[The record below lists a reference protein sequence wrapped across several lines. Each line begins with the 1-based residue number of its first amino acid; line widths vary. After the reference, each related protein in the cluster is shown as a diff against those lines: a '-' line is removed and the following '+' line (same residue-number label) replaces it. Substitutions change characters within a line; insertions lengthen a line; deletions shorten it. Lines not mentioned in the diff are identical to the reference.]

1 MFGSGSIP
9 SVGEDQLSWVP
20 NPPLPTPSAAATPTL
35 ATLPSEPDAAKPAG
49 FDEDTAM
56 DTAMGG
62 EAEGDQ
68 RKDGAGS
75 GGNPDVDYDVAEVD
89 DNWGQ

>member
-9 SVGEDQLSWVP
+9 SVGEVELSWVP
-20 NPPLPTPSAAATPTL
+20 NPPLPTPSATATPTP
-35 ATLPSEPDAAKPAG
+35 ATHPSELDAAKPAG

-62 EAEGDQ
+62 EGDGDQ
-68 RKDGAGS
+68 RKDGAS
-75 GGNPDVDYDVAEVD
+75 AGGNPDVDYDVAEVD